1 MCGIT
6 GFLSLQ
12 GTVPAADLEAM
23 VTRMAATLAYRGPD
37 EQRAWTDAAAGCALG
52 HRRLS
57 ILDLSAHGAQPM
69 HSACGRYVIV
79 FNGEIY
85 NHGSLKNELAHA
97 GAAPQWRG
105 HSDTEI
111 MLAAIAHWGLR
122 DATTRFTG
130 MFAFAL
136 WDRQERT
143 LSLVRDRAG
152 EKPLYYGW
160 VGNTFVFGSELKAL
174 RAHPAWR
181 GEIDRG
187 ALTLFMRYACVPA
200 PYSIYRGIRKL
211 PPGTLVSLQAG
222 AEPGVLPVPED
233 YWNAST
239 IAADGLR
246 TPFAGGTA
254 DAVAALDQ
262 RLRAAVAGQMIADV
276 PLGAFLSGGIDSSTV
291 VALMQAQSPS
301 PVKTFTIGFAEDAYN
316 EAAHAAAVARHLG
329 TDHTEL
335 YLTAQDALDV
345 VPRLPAMYDEP
356 FADSSQIPTHLVAQM
371 ARQHVKVCL
380 SGDGGDELFGGYTR
394 HAWTA
399 RMWNGMRH
407 YPHALRATVA
417 KIATCASPAAWDK
430 IFCAIAPLLPRA
442 LRQSHPGDKLYK
454 AAGVLDAGDP
464 AEIYLR
470 LLSQWQNPA
479 SVVIDGVEPA
489 VAAREAAAWRG
500 GGSIAENQ
508 MLLDLVSYLPDDI
521 LVKVDRA
528 AMAVSLETRVPFLDH
543 RVIEFAWQLPLSMKI
558 RDGQGKWLLRQLLH
572 QYVPAQLVERPK
584 TGFGVPLDSW
594 LRGPLKAWA
603 GDLLSPAR
611 LQREGYLRAEP
622 IARLWQEHLS
632 GRRNHQHALWCALM
646 FESWLAA
653 QQQ

>member
-6 GFLSLQ
+6 GFLSLR
-12 GTVPAADLEAM
+12 GTPQAADLTAT
-23 VTRMAATLAYRGPD
+23 VTRMAATLAHRGPD
-37 EQRAWTDAAAGCALG
+37 EQRVWTDAAAGCALG

-57 ILDLSAHGAQPM
+57 ILDLSEHGAQPM

-85 NHGSLKNELAHA
+85 NHGELKNELART

-105 HSDTEI
+105 HGDTEV

-122 DATTRFTG
+122 EATTRFTG

-136 WDRQERT
+136 WDRQART
-143 LSLVRDRAG
+143 LSLVRDRVG

-160 VGNTFVFGSELKAL
+160 AGDSFVFGSELKAL

-187 ALTLFMRYACVPA
+187 ALTLFMRYAYVPA

-211 PPGTLVSLQAG
+211 PPGTLLTLRAG
-222 AEPGVLPVPED
+222 AEPGVLPEPAA
-233 YWNAST
+233 YWSAST
-239 IAADGLR
+239 VAADGLR
-246 TPFAGGTA
+246 APFAGSAA
-254 DAVAALDQ
+254 DAIAELDL

-291 VALMQAQSPS
+291 VALMQAQSPA
-301 PVKTFTIGFAEDAYN
+301 PVKTFTIGFAEDAYD
-316 EAAHAAAVARHLG
+316 EAKHAAAVARHLG

-335 YLTAQDALDV
+335 YVTALDALDV
-345 VPRLPAMYDEP
+345 VPQLPAMYDEP
-356 FADSSQIPTHLVAQM
+356 FADSSQIPTHLVAKL
-371 ARQHVKVCL
+371 ARAHVKVSL

-394 HAWTA
+394 HAWTG
-399 RMWNGMRH
+399 RMWNALRH
-407 YPHALRATVA
+407 YPRPLRAA
-417 KIATCASPAAWDK
+417 MAQLATCASPAAWDRLSG
-430 IFCAIAPLLPRA
+430 ALAPLLPRR
-442 LRQSHPGDKLYK
+442 LRQSHPGDKLHK
-454 AAGVLDAGDP
+454 AAAVLDAGSP

-470 LLSQWQNPA
+470 LLSQWQDPA

-489 VAAREAAAWRG
+489 VAARDAAPWRSG
-500 GGSIAENQ
+500 GIAESQ

-521 LVKVDRA
+521 LVKIDRA
-528 AMAVSLETRVPFLDH
+528 AMSVSLETRVPFLDH

-572 QYVPAQLVERPK
+572 QYVPPALVERPK

-594 LRGPLKAWA
+594 LRGPLKTWA
-603 GDLLSPAR
+603 SDLLAPAR
-611 LQREGYLRAEP
+611 LERQGYLRAEP
-622 IARLWQEHLS
+622 ITRLWQEHRS

-653 QQQ
+653 QQ